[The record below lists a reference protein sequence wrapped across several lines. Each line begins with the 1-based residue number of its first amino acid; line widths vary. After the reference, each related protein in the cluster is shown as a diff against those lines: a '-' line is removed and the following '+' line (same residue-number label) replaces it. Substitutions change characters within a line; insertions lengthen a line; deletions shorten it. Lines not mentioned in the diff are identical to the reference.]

1 MHFCV
6 VYCAAIAIPAGRD
19 CQTFN
24 VYIREIKMTIPSKI
38 QAVYEKSTR
47 LFTTHEVEAALDRMA
62 IDIHQQ
68 LHDKNPIIMCVM
80 IGGLVPLGNLLPRL
94 DFPLEVDYVHAT
106 RYCGEINAGE
116 LHWKVKPSCDLRDR
130 TVLIVDDILD
140 GGMTLAAIVEEVKAM
155 GAAVVQTAVLV
166 DKHHKR
172 VENGLKNADFVGLQ
186 VDDHYIFGYG
196 MDYNE
201 YLRNAPGIFVVAPEH
216 E

>member
-1 MHFCV
+1 
-6 VYCAAIAIPAGRD
+6 
-19 CQTFN
+19 
-24 VYIREIKMTIPSKI
+24 MTIPGKI
-38 QAVYEKSTR
+38 QKIYENSTC
-47 LFTTHEVEAALDRMA
+47 LFTTKEVEAALDKMA
-62 IDIHQQ
+62 IKIHQTLQ
-68 LHDKNPIIMCVM
+68 DKNPVILCVM

-106 RYCGEINAGE
+106 RYCGEISGGE
-116 LHWKVKPSCDLRDR
+116 LHWKVKPSLSLSGR

-140 GGMTLAAIVEEVKAM
+140 GGVTLAAIVAEVKLM
-155 GAAVVQTAVLV
+155 GAAEVYTAVLV

-172 VENGLKNADFVGLQ
+172 LENGLKHADFVGLE

-201 YLRNAPGIFVVAPEH
+201 YLRNAPGIFVVAPED